1 MIDLS
6 SKICQKQRH
15 EDRHH
20 TVWWQAGH
28 SATQAW
34 KALNKALQAAP
45 VCGPSRTICAG
56 DPRSCPLY
64 AFRAWSPWAALW
76 CHSARPSPKGWSH
89 CWQPPKAPRT
99 WSCSRLMEGGGGGRR
114 SDSKAGSTENAATGA
129 RGLGLFR
136 RGPGVVTFE
145 WGVVGFRP
153 SFFCGLFR
161 ISVLLL
167 PSSSGG

>member
-1 MIDLS
+1 MRAVAHDLRRLPS
-6 SKICQKQRH
+6 VVPLVRLP
-15 EDRHH
+15 R
-20 TVWWQAGH
+20 VVALGRLVVPLG
-28 SATQAW
+28 ATFPE
-34 KALNKALQAAP
+34 ALVALLAP
-45 VCGPSRTICAG
+45 TQGPG
-56 DPRSCPLY
+56 DLVV
-64 AFRAWSPWAALW
+64 
-76 CHSARPSPKGWSH
+76 
-89 CWQPPKAPRT
+89 QPPN
-99 WSCSRLMEGGGGGRR
+99 GGGRGGRR
-114 SDSKAGSTENAATGA
+114 SDSKAGSTENAPTGA